1 MVEKRKSPDS
11 LEGVEGVDKTS
22 KKPRETLDKECQ
34 NLRDENLKLK
44 NENSKLE
51 NENSKLEKDN
61 CEAQVS
67 FEKLNEKLLIDLELS
82 RDKNEIYKYL
92 VDKNSIE
99 INKID
104 RELLEVT
111 KELNKYQ
118 ENQQIFNFA
127 GGDMNLPPKF
137 RIILESNIEEIKKRK
152 HKISIETNEYK
163 QILENIKKDKAVRI
177 INLTCTKRFNVIID
191 MNGDNKIV
199 IPFGTSINQS
209 KINNDNQCIICKIN
223 PSEFLYLDGLVS
235 DLRGDTLNCDI
246 NQKLFCKECIINH
259 KIKNTSL
266 IEKDNKKVEFGK
278 VSSLS
283 K

>member
-1 MVEKRKSPDS
+1 MVEKRKSPYS
-11 LEGVEGVDKTS
+11 LEGDDKTS
-22 KKPRETLDKECQ
+22 KKSRETLDKECK
-34 NLRDENLKLK
+34 NLRDENFKLK
-44 NENSKLE
+44 NEKSKLE
-51 NENSKLEKDN
+51 NENSKLK
-61 CEAQVS
+61 QVS

-82 RDKNEIYKYL
+82 RDKNEIYKYFF
-92 VDKNSIE
+92 DKNSFE

-104 RELLEVT
+104 RELLDAT

-118 ENQQIFNFA
+118 ENPQRSAF
-127 GGDMNLPPKF
+127 GGSLYNL
-137 RIILESNIEEIKKRK
+137 RYISILESNIEEIKKRK

-199 IPFGTSINQS
+199 IPFGTSVNQS

-223 PSEFLYLDGLVS
+223 PSEFSYLDGLVS

-278 VSSLS
+278 VSSLG

>member
-11 LEGVEGVDKTS
+11 FEGVDKTS
-22 KKPRETLDKECQ
+22 KKPRETLDKECK

-61 CEAQVS
+61 SDAQVS

-92 VDKNSIE
+92 IDKNSFE

-104 RELLEVT
+104 RELLDAT

-118 ENQQIFNFA
+118 ENPQRFNFSGD
-127 GGDMNLPPKF
+127 GGTNMNLPPKF

-199 IPFGTSINQS
+199 IPCGTSVNQS
-209 KINNDNQCIICKIN
+209 KINNDKQCIICKIN
-223 PSEFLYLDGLVS
+223 PSEFSYLDGLVS

-278 VSSLS
+278 VSSLG